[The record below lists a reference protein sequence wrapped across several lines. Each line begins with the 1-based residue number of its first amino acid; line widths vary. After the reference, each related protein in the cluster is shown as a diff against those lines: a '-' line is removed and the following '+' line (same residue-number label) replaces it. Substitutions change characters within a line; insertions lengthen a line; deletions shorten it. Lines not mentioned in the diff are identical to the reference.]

1 MSHRSFLKAL
11 TGLLVACLVL
21 LGAQGRSL
29 VEAAPAGAPAGALPA
44 VFATGGEGRFKDSI
58 QWLQCAD
65 YSQFAG
71 QSKPN
76 VPVLDY
82 GQSRSFTNYRDMGEA
97 GSLITTCTLSDLT
110 FHGHDGSV
118 IPQWLAQ
125 GPLVATIP
133 STWAGDVL
141 DNLYNVG
148 GPATWRNGSATW
160 SPGMTYPQDYTNR
173 NQMVIGLANGYAY
186 NGNKTWN
193 GKHHWEGG
201 ADRTPTGGYSDVSVS
216 VSCSAELRGAD
227 GTSRSVP
234 LNGLVFADAEASSAQ
249 STGPQGHQAEWVQ
262 AAVAPGTVVSWRLLD
277 RMRSQGCPTTL
288 RANFWENRLIRLN
301 PSGDECVYHN
311 GGDYLYPN
319 GVGGPAAVVF
329 MEGATE
335 AELRMQGGG
344 YSAVALG
351 LVIATDFGD
360 APASYGTA
368 SSLFQPTWNGGELER
383 EGMDLFT
390 EAEPATMTGSGT
402 MLGHHID
409 SERGSQFSDGADADD
424 AAQSPDDEDGVVLPS
439 GGIQTAPGQ
448 RFTQEVICTG
458 AGRAAGWVDW
468 NHNGAF
474 DAAEKSD
481 EVVCP
486 EAPQPVPLTWT
497 VPQDVVRSVDGEQGS
512 QPETYM
518 RVRVSADDGSLQP
531 TGTTASGEV
540 EDYRVAVRVP
550 TIELVKEVGGSY
562 AGDLPLLPA
571 TAWTLTAQGGRGTAV
586 PNRVQGEGRSGIT
599 VVGRGTYT
607 LSETST
613 QTAASGYEAEEW
625 VCFETDGTVRAPRSF
640 APAPTLGDSLRITG
654 TERMTCTVT
663 NQSKSATLT
672 WQKVDEDGV
681 TPLGGSRWMLAGPGL
696 PAPVEIEDC
705 VEAWQCQAGESEAPV
720 DLDPAPGGFR
730 VEGRVW
736 GVYTM
741 TESQAPQGYTP
752 FEGTVCFNPAA
763 PSLEG
768 LDVRNLPDAC
778 IPWPED
784 YEPSLTATVQD
795 GEAIEGGKITNR
807 RDSGSVTWKKT
818 GEGGT
823 ALGGSFWTL
832 TGPPGTGISV
842 EIADCVTDPGQACPA
857 PEGAAYYDSDPAKGS
872 FRVTGLPIN
881 DQSYRLMESEAPA
894 GYSLDRSSHTFTI
907 TAAVRDHAFTDPLCQ
922 PQDLCP
928 LHPTDRW
935 ARSAC
940 LPHRGGRPRRPGPRH
955 GNREEE
961 PQPHSTALT
970 SCHRRPPAP
979 RTGPAARLAGE
990 GRGTGISIPH
1000 HTPRCA
1006 PSPATHDERNPKT

>member
-1 MSHRSFLKAL
+1 MTGRLSHRSFLKGL
-11 TGLLVACLVL
+11 TGLLAACLVL
-21 LGAQGRSL
+21 LAAQSPNR

-58 QWLQCAD
+58 QWLQWAD

-71 QSKPN
+71 KSKPN
-76 VPVLDY
+76 VPVLNY
-82 GQSRSFTNYRDMGEA
+82 GQTRSFTNYRDMGEV

-110 FHGHDGSV
+110 FHGHDNSV

-133 STWAGDVL
+133 GTWAGDVL

-148 GPATWRNGSATW
+148 GPAGWRNGSATW
-160 SPGMTYPQDYTNR
+160 SPGLTYPQDYTNH

-186 NGNKTWN
+186 NGNKTWD
-193 GKHHWEGG
+193 GRHHWENGV
-201 ADRTPTGGYSDVSVS
+201 DRTPTGGYSDVSFS

-227 GTSRSVP
+227 GTTRSVP

-249 STGPQGHQAEWVQ
+249 SFGPQGHQAEWVQ
-262 AAVAPGTVVSWRLLD
+262 AAVSPGTPVSWRLLD
-277 RMRSQGCPTTL
+277 RMRSRGCPTTA

-301 PSGDECVYHN
+301 PSGDECVYQN

-390 EAEPATMTGSGT
+390 ETEPATMTGSGT
-402 MLGHHID
+402 MLGSHID
-409 SERGSQFSDGADADD
+409 SERGFQYSDRADADD
-424 AAQSPDDEDGVVLPS
+424 TAQSPDDEDGVALPN
-439 GGIQTAPGQ
+439 GGIQTAPGE
-448 RFTQEVICTG
+448 RFTQEVTCTG
-458 AGRAAGWVDW
+458 PGRAAGWIDW

-481 EVVCP
+481 EVACP
-486 EAPQPVPLTWT
+486 EAPQLVPLSWT
-497 VPQDVVRSVDGEQGS
+497 VPQDVVRSVDGEVGS
-512 QPETYM
+512 RPETYM
-518 RVRVSADDGSLQP
+518 RVRVSADDGDLQP
-531 TGTTASGEV
+531 TGTTTSGEV

-550 TIELVKEVGGSY
+550 TIELVKEVGDSY
-562 AGDLPLLPA
+562 AGELPLLPA
-571 TAWTLTAQGGRGTAV
+571 TAWTLTAQGGRGTAA

-607 LSETST
+607 LSESSET
-613 QTAASGYEAEEW
+613 TAASGYEAEEW
-625 VCFETDGTVRAPRSF
+625 ACLETSGTVRPPRSF

-654 TERMTCTVT
+654 TERMTCTVI
-663 NQSKSATLT
+663 NLPKPATLT

-681 TPLGGSRWMLAGPGL
+681 TPLGGSRWLLSGPGL

-705 VEAWQCQAGESEAPV
+705 VEAWQCQAGESDTPM
-720 DLDPAPGGFR
+720 DLDPAPGSFR

-741 TESQAPQGYTP
+741 TESQAPPGYTP
-752 FEGTVCFNPAA
+752 VEGTVCFDPAA
-763 PSLEG
+763 PSLDG
-768 LDVRNLPDAC
+768 VDARNLPDAC

-784 YEPSLTATVQD
+784 FEPSLTATVQD
-795 GEAIEGGKITNR
+795 GEAIQDGRIINR
-807 RDSGSVTWKKT
+807 RDSGSVTWRKT
-818 GEGGT
+818 DEGGS

-832 TGPPGTGISV
+832 TGPPGTGISE
-842 EIADCVTDPGQACPA
+842 EIADCVADAGQACPA

-881 DQSYRLMESEAPA
+881 DQSYRLVESEAPA
-894 GYSLDRSSHTFTI
+894 GYRLDRSSHTFTI
-907 TAAVRDHAFTDPLCQ
+907 TAAARDHAFTDPFVNHKTSV
-922 PQDLCP
+922 PSIP
-928 LHPTDRW
+928 LT
-935 ARSAC
+935 
-940 LPHRGGRPRRPGPRH
+940 GGRGAHVFLIAGAVLGGLALAVAIVRR
-955 GNREEE
+955 NRSRKA
-961 PQPHSTALT
+961 QH
-970 SCHRRPPAP
+970 
-979 RTGPAARLAGE
+979 
-990 GRGTGISIPH
+990 
-1000 HTPRCA
+1000 
-1006 PSPATHDERNPKT
+1006 